1 MIAREQGRPK
11 VAPAACRHIF
21 TKMPHKELW
30 RGATKQARNAGPA
43 PSDGAARARWDH
55 MLDLLRDFLADFG
68 DGAKTQ
74 DQFDESDYRLAAA
87 ALLVHVIMIDGN
99 ETKSEHER
107 LAGLLKDRF
116 GLDDKQTA
124 DLIEAATAA
133 DREAVDLFRFTNL
146 INRSLDEDGRRRIVE
161 MMWQVVYA
169 DGKVNE
175 FEDNVVW
182 RAADLLGISARDRVT
197 LKQQVAEQGAAAKA
211 ES

>member
-1 MIAREQGRPK
+1 
-11 VAPAACRHIF
+11 
-21 TKMPHKELW
+21 
-30 RGATKQARNAGPA
+30 
-43 PSDGAARARWDH
+43 

-74 DQFDESDYRLAAA
+74 DQFDENDYRLAAA

-99 ETKSEHER
+99 ETRSEHER

-116 GLDDKQTA
+116 GLDDKATA

-133 DREAVDLFRFTNL
+133 DREAVDLFRFTSL

-182 RAADLLGISARDRVT
+182 RAADLLGISARDRVN
-197 LKQQVAEQGAAAKA
+197 LKQQVAEQGVAAKA
-211 ES
+211 ET